1 MFLNQR
7 LAIIGFLLMFVLWIP
22 EFAFSGGDRLPE
34 CNEKWCFLVAQPPSK
49 WPSYSVQHSFPLE
62 EKPGISILIPE
73 GFEKIYRVSNLLIFS
88 YNNKKADISFE
99 EMSRATIPEL
109 SKYTCMSVKDVA
121 HVIFTKTPKDRD
133 HGCLALWQWAMCSK
147 SVYFRRGVPVFTIK
161 KLNIT
166 VYYRMSKDKFDPSKI
181 ENLAVIINEKHPE
194 SFVVMRTV
202 GFSFDKFKNMIGSIE
217 ETYRGR

>member
-1 MFLNQR
+1 
-7 LAIIGFLLMFVLWIP
+7 
-22 EFAFSGGDRLPE
+22 
-34 CNEKWCFLVAQPPSK
+34 
-49 WPSYSVQHSFPLE
+49 
-62 EKPGISILIPE
+62 
-73 GFEKIYRVSNLLIFS
+73 
-88 YNNKKADISFE
+88 
-99 EMSRATIPEL
+99 
-109 SKYTCMSVKDVA
+109 
-121 HVIFTKTPKDRD
+121 
-133 HGCLALWQWAMCSK
+133 LWQWAMCSK